1 MGEGGDFRI
10 LGTRYKT
17 RLGMNENVRL
27 QFGDNFGKKVYF
39 WFATNTKLC
48 VQQRFLF
55 DTTFIKNYFVPTVTT
70 VPCGETFE
78 TQSNCLCQVRGSLL
92 NYTTVLWSVD
102 KTNERLY
109 SLQMKNSAA

>member
-1 MGEGGDFRI
+1 MGGEGGKRGGDFRI

-55 DTTFIKNYFVPTVTT
+55 DTTFIKNYFVPTATT

-78 TQSNCLCQVRGSLL
+78 TESNCLCQVRGGYGSL
-92 NYTTVLWSVD
+92 NYNIYRVKGETRWFI
-102 KTNERLY
+102 RW
-109 SLQMKNSAA
+109 